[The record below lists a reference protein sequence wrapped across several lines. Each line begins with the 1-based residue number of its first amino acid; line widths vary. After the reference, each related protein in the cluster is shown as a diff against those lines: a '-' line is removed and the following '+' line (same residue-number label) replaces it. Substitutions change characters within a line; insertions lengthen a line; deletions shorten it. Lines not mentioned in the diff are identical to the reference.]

1 MADPSLSTIPIFHT
15 PYPGIARARAHNL
28 AMRVIERQLQAQ
40 GLRVSHIP
48 QADIMARARAYL
60 ADHPELLYQ
69 AAETVRNDPEL
80 RTLAERQERDNEA
93 MSKLLMRGR

>member
-1 MADPSLSTIPIFHT
+1 MADPSLPTIPIFHT
-15 PYPGIARARAHNL
+15 PYPGIARARAHHL

-48 QADIMARARAYL
+48 QADIMAWARAYL
-60 ADHPELLYQ
+60 ADHPKLLYQ

>member
-1 MADPSLSTIPIFHT
+1 MADPSLPTIPIFHT
-15 PYPGIARARAHNL
+15 PYPGIARARAHHL

-60 ADHPELLYQ
+60 AGDIQSYSTKLPRLFVMIQNYEHSLS
-69 AAETVRNDPEL
+69 AKSGIT
-80 RTLAERQERDNEA
+80 RQ
-93 MSKLLMRGR
+93 